1 MSSVIEES
9 EPDSSFK
16 ETVKNKMQRP
26 LSPVPTQV
34 DELPPDREDEISD
47 DDCQGVD
54 VNIAH
59 TFVGRPQNQGQSDQA
74 DMSKLNSVEEIR
86 QYLETELGDKLFC
99 EVYPLIKT
107 FGDDI
112 LSQDNIKPLK

>member
-16 ETVKNKMQRP
+16 ETVKNKHQRP
-26 LSPVPTQV
+26 STKVPEIV

-47 DDCQGVD
+47 DDTEDISTKPDG
-54 VNIAH
+54 NITH
-59 TFVGRPQNQGQSDQA
+59 TFVGRPLVQGQSDQA

-86 QYLETELGDKLFC
+86 
-99 EVYPLIKT
+99 
-107 FGDDI
+107 
-112 LSQDNIKPLK
+112 